1 MSNRNND
8 VFQVLVTSGNSALA
22 ASGTAY
28 DALGVGQLGAFNPE
42 TNVAYG
48 ATAPAGTKNIVFAVG
63 VDKTG
68 SGNLEDIRTSAGQ
81 FIQTKGITDLTFQ
94 PHTAGQ
100 AMKVNVGNY
109 KADAETEYGIRIE
122 FRNAKI
128 NRIQGFNQFSKAF
141 LVKTPATADCTTGC
155 GSTDANVLTQ
165 LFIDAINADASK
177 LVVAQAIARQP
188 IVILTHGTAAAY
200 STGDVMTPADVARL
214 IVFNSTA
221 LPANEVFTDIQLVS
235 QPLAIGT
242 YCSVNLHY
250 YKLLETILIVSLIE
264 GFGGS
269 GATTIN
275 QYPVYEEGS
284 GVNIQ
289 QKEYHASGWA
299 GSGPY
304 KLSQVTGT
312 AYENIQ
318 YLASKTAKYDQFIVQ
333 YNQTSE
339 AGWQEYSNNLSTVI
353 AIPEASTVT
362 RQAVATF
369 FNSFLST
376 SGFETLVD
384 DAAASSVTPTVVEP
398 VVSSTDT
405 DGLA

>member
-8 VFQVLVTSGNSALA
+8 VFQVLVTSGNNALA
-22 ASGTAY
+22 AD
-28 DALGVGQLGAFNPE
+28 DATVGDLLPGQLGVFNAD
-42 TNVAYG
+42 TGLAY
-48 ATAPAGTKNIVFAVG
+48 ATAVPAGTRAITLAVG

-68 SGNLEDIRTSAGQ
+68 SGTLEDIRTSAGQ
-81 FIQTKGITDLTFQ
+81 YIQTKGITDFTFK
-94 PHTAGQ
+94 PHSAGQ
-100 AMKVNVGNY
+100 AMKVTVGSY
-109 KADAETEYGIRIE
+109 KADAETEYGIRVE

-141 LVKTPATADCTTGC
+141 LVKTPATTDCTTGC
-155 GSTDANVLTQ
+155 GSLDANILTQ
-165 LFIDAINADASK
+165 LFITNINADVSK
-177 LVVAQAIARQP
+177 LVLAQPVARQTLT
-188 IVILTHGTAAAY
+188 IATHGTSANYAAGA
-200 STGDVMTPADVARL
+200 VMTDADVARL
-214 IVFNSTA
+214 IVFNATA
-221 LPANEVFTDIQLVS
+221 IPANEVFADFQLVS

-242 YCSVNLHY
+242 YCSINLHY
-250 YKLLETILIVSLIE
+250 YKLLETVLIVSLIE

-304 KLSQVTGT
+304 KLSQVTGMD
-312 AYENIQ
+312 YGNIQ
-318 YLASKTAKYDQFIVQ
+318 YLASKTAKYDQFILQ
-333 YNQTSE
+333 YDQTSE

-362 RQAVATF
+362 RQAVATI
-369 FNSFLST
+369 FNSFLS
-376 SGFETLVD
+376 SRGFDSLVD
-384 DAAASSVTPTVVEP
+384 DAAAASTNPAVVEA
-398 VVSSTDT
+398 VVNDVTT
-405 DGLA
+405 DGIA

>member
-22 ASGTAY
+22 SSGTTLDGLA
-28 DALGVGQLGAFNPE
+28 VGQLGAFDPE
-42 TNVAYG
+42 TGLAFG
-48 ATAPAGTKNIVFAVG
+48 ATAPATTRNILLAVG

-68 SGNLEDIRTSAGQ
+68 SGTLEDIRTSAGQ
-81 FIQTKGITDLTFQ
+81 YIQTKGITDFTFK
-94 PHTAGQ
+94 PHSAGQ
-100 AMKVNVGNY
+100 AMKVTVGSY
-109 KADAETEYGIRIE
+109 KADAETEYGIRVE

-141 LVKTPATADCTTGC
+141 LVKTPATTDCTTGC
-155 GSTDANVLTQ
+155 GSLDANILTQ
-165 LFIDAINADASK
+165 LFIANINADKSK
-177 LVVAQAIARQP
+177 LVLAQAVARQA
-188 IVILTHGTAAAY
+188 LTIADHGTSANYAEGAIV
-200 STGDVMTPADVARL
+200 SAADVEQL

-221 LPANEVFTDIQLVS
+221 VAADQVFADFQLVS
-235 QPLAIGT
+235 QPLAIGS
-242 YCSVNLHY
+242 YCSINLHY
-250 YKLLETILIVSLIE
+250 YKLLETVLIVSLIE

-304 KLSQVTGT
+304 KLSQVTGMD
-312 AYENIQ
+312 YGNIQ
-318 YLASKTAKYDQFIVQ
+318 YLASKTGKYDQFILQ

-339 AGWQEYSNNLSTVI
+339 SGWQEYSNNLSTVI

-369 FNSFLST
+369 FDSFLT
-376 SGFETLVD
+376 TFGFETLVN
-384 DAAASSVTPTVVEP
+384 DAAAASTDPAVVEA
-398 VVSSTDT
+398 VVNDVTT
-405 DGLA
+405 DGIA

>member
-8 VFQVLVTSGNSALA
+8 VFQVLVTSGNLALA
-22 ASGTAY
+22 TAGTAY
-28 DALGVGQLGAFNPE
+28 DALAVGQLGAFNPE
-42 TNVAYG
+42 TNLAYG
-48 ATAPAGTKNIVFAVG
+48 ATAAAGTKNIVFAVG

-128 NRIQGFNQFSKAF
+128 NRIQGYNQFSKAF

-165 LFIDAINADASK
+165 LFIEAINADQSK
-177 LVVAQAIARQP
+177 LVLAQAIARQP
-188 IVILTHGTAAAY
+188 IVILTHGTTAAY
-200 STGDVMTPADVARL
+200 STGDVMSAADVARL

-221 LPANEVFTDIQLVS
+221 LPAAEVFADIQLVS
-235 QPLAIGT
+235 QPLAIGS

-250 YKLLETILIVSLIE
+250 YKLLETVLIVSLIE

-339 AGWQEYSNNLSTVI
+339 AGWQEYSNTLSTVI

-384 DAAASSVTPTVVEP
+384 DAAAANVSPTAVEVVVADVTL
-398 VVSSTDT
+398 
-405 DGLA
+405 DGIS